1 MAGLRRINQ
10 EDLRNHNLTVVL
22 DTLLQSKAPMSRADL
37 AKATGL
43 TKATMSL
50 LAALLI
56 GNKVVV
62 ERDPAVQNTY
72 GRPSTPLAIAQGG
85 WAGVGL
91 QINTDGYGYM
101 VIDLTGRVVAQE
113 WVDADVSELS
123 PEITFGRLN
132 ALVQPTENELERL
145 GYRMVGGG
153 LALPGL
159 VTDDQRLLSARNL
172 GWESVDLQ
180 QFDVVR
186 RLHAAA
192 GNEANMAAI
201 AQIPGYATSRCGES
215 PEKAGDLDT
224 HGSFLYVSTD
234 IGIGGA
240 LVRDGQVVV
249 GDHGFGGEIGHLSVA
264 LDGPICRC
272 GRRGCLEAYAGRR
285 SMVEAAG
292 IASGEAAAQ
301 PGAGVELY
309 ERWRKGD
316 DHAVAVI
323 DRAIDALG
331 SAIVSTINLMDAE
344 TVILGGFWQHFGD
357 EFASKLT
364 RIVAG
369 NVLAGDELHMRVLMP
384 LVDDRPAL
392 RGAAT
397 IGLRRFVDNPL
408 SHLRE
413 QTGDLPSAS

>member
-22 DTLLQSKAPMSRADL
+22 DTLLQSKVPMSRADL

-50 LAALLI
+50 LGALLI
-56 GNKVVV
+56 DNQVVV
-62 ERDPAVQNTY
+62 EQNPAVQNTY

-85 WAGVGL
+85 WAGIGL
-91 QINTDGYGYM
+91 QINTDGYGYI
-101 VIDLTGRVVAQE
+101 VIDLTGRVVAHE
-113 WVDADVSELS
+113 WVDANVGEFS
-123 PEITFGRLN
+123 PEETFDRLN
-132 ALVQPTENELERL
+132 ALVQPTEHELERL
-145 GYRMVGGG
+145 GYRVVGSG

-172 GWESVDLQ
+172 GWGLVDLQ
-180 QFDVVR
+180 EFDMID
-186 RLHAAA
+186 RLHAVA
-192 GNEANMAAI
+192 GNEANMAAL
-201 AQIPGYATSRCGES
+201 AQIPGYATSRCGETS
-215 PEKAGDLDT
+215 DTAGDMDT
-224 HGSFLYVSTD
+224 RGSFLYVSTD

-264 LDGPICRC
+264 LDGPVCRC

-292 IASGEAAAQ
+292 IASGEAAAK
-301 PGAGVELY
+301 PGAAIELY

-316 DHAVAVI
+316 ARAVAVI
-323 DRAIDALG
+323 DQAIEALG

-357 EFASKLT
+357 ELAGKLT
-364 RIVAG
+364 RIVAA
-369 NVLAGDELHMRVLMP
+369 NVLAGDELRMRVLMP

-397 IGLRRFVDNPL
+397 IGLRRFIDNPL
-408 SHLRE
+408 AYLHE
-413 QTGDLPSAS
+413 